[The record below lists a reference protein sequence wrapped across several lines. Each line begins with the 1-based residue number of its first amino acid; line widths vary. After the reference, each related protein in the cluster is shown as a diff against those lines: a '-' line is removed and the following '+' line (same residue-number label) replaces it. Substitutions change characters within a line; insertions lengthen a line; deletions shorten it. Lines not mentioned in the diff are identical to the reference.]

1 MRVRPSVPV
10 LALLV
15 SVAAPTAAQSGRFD
29 YPQWRG
35 VHRDG
40 SASGFVEPSA
50 WPTALTRQWTVPVG
64 EGYATPLVIGDRVFV
79 FTRRNDDE
87 MLTSLDAETGSVL
100 WQSTYPARYDMVAA
114 TIVHGPGPKA
124 TPLFVDGKLF
134 TLGIGG
140 LVSSFDADNGRLLWQ
155 TPRPV
160 EQPFYGT
167 ASSPAADGDL
177 VFVHTG
183 NYDALTAFD
192 RDTGA
197 VAWRTAG
204 TFTYSSPLVVELD
217 GVRQVV
223 SVSQDSVVGL
233 SAREGV
239 VLWTYPF
246 LSPYT
251 HAITPIKHA
260 GRIIVGAQNMGLRA
274 LQPSRQRSGWVVET
288 VWRNDD
294 VSTAMTNPVVVA
306 DTLFGLSERRRGQ
319 FFALDSDTGTTLWLG
334 PPRQAEN
341 TAIVKSERVLF
352 LLNDDAEL
360 IVARATRAAFAPIVR
375 YTVADSATWAQ
386 PAISGNRVFVK
397 DVGTLTLWTI
407 PSNRLDGD
415 RWHAQSRRTQRPRT
429 VSRRGD

>member
-1 MRVRPSVPV
+1 MRVRLSAPV

-15 SVAAPTAAQSGRFD
+15 SVAATTAAQSGRFD

-35 VHRDG
+35 LHRDG
-40 SASGFVEPSA
+40 GASGFVEPPA
-50 WPTALTRQWTVPVG
+50 WPAALKRQWTVQVG
-64 EGYATPLVIGDRVFV
+64 EGYATPLIVGDRVFV

-87 MLTSLDAETGSVL
+87 MITSLDAETGSVL
-100 WQSTYPARYDMVAA
+100 WQTTYAAPYDMFAA
-114 TIVHGPGPKA
+114 TTVHGPGPRA

-134 TLGIGG
+134 TLGISGI
-140 LVSSFDADNGRLLWQ
+140 VSALDAANGRLLWRI
-155 TPRPV
+155 PRPA

-192 RDTGA
+192 ADTGA
-197 VAWRTAG
+197 VAWSTAG
-204 TFTYSSPLVVELD
+204 TFTYSSPLIVELA

-223 SVSQDSVVGL
+223 SVSEDHVAGL
-233 SAREGV
+233 SAHDGV
-239 VLWTYPF
+239 LLWTYPF
-246 LSPYT
+246 ASPYT
-251 HAITPIKHA
+251 HAITPIEHA
-260 GRIIVGAQNMGLRA
+260 GRIIVSAQNMGIRA
-274 LQPSRQRSGWVVET
+274 LQPHRHETGWVVET
-288 VWRNDD
+288 LWRNDD

-319 FFALDSDTGTTLWLG
+319 FFALDSDTGATLWLG

-341 TAIVKSERVLF
+341 TAIVKTGRFLF

-360 IVARATRAAFAPIVR
+360 IVARASRTGFEPVVR

-386 PAISGNRVFVK
+386 PAISGDRFFVK
-397 DVGTLTLWTI
+397 DVETLTLWTLT
-407 PSNRLDGD
+407 SL
-415 RWHAQSRRTQRPRT
+415 RP
-429 VSRRGD
+429 